1 MNIETLLEK
10 INLFDQMVI
19 ESGFARDVE
28 EYLTTIAQ
36 PGVQGNLVALKGIA
50 DDLIESLQKI
60 KESGLPEAL
69 DVLFPKRK
77 VFTEFEHLE
86 NLQTIVEDPEMDTAT
101 FYTALSKEITA
112 LNNEITADKAELT
125 KLKDVFSIYVT
136 KDEEV
141 LAAEDKAIMA
151 IIFRDFETIKSLKN
165 FARVLER
172 WNRTLLIYHQLV
184 SSASP
189 KDIELLEIQNGSIE
203 VIFDIKADVA
213 IDLVEVFRMGL
224 YAFGMYLSY
233 KAKLHEIIPTFLK
246 NKKLLDLEKT
256 RETIMLDSVKDEVAK
271 KLLEQ
276 HKLNKKTDKAINNES
291 IDTKIEQVSS
301 LITEQIIKGNELK
314 LLSAPQQE
322 DEEVI
327 EGEVVPNPSRELRD
341 KSQQIRTL
349 LKQLDE
355 KEVKLLADRY
365 GIKDD
370 DENESHK

>member
-10 INLFDQMVI
+10 IDLFDQMVI

-36 PGVQGNLVALKGIA
+36 PGVQANLVALKGIA

-69 DVLFPKRK
+69 DILFPKRK

-86 NLQTIVEDPEMDTAT
+86 NLRTIVEDPEMDTAT
-101 FYTALSKEITA
+101 FHAALSKEINA
-112 LNNEITADKAELT
+112 LNTEITADKAELT
-125 KLKDVFSIYVT
+125 KLREVFSIYVS

-141 LAAEDKAIMA
+141 LATEDKAIMA
-151 IIFRDFETIKSLKN
+151 IIFRDLETIKSLKN

-184 SSASP
+184 TSESP

-233 KAKLHEIIPTFLK
+233 KAKLHEIIPTFLQ
-246 NKKLLDLEKT
+246 NKQLLELEKK
-256 RETIMLDSVKDEVAK
+256 REIIMLDSVKDEIAK

-291 IDTKIEQVSS
+291 IDKKIEQVSS

-327 EGEVVPNPSRELRD
+327 EGEVMPNPSRELRD
-341 KSQQIRTL
+341 KSQEIRTL

-355 KEVKLLADRY
+355 KEVKLLADKY

-370 DENESHK
+370 DENEGS

>member
-10 INLFDQMVI
+10 IDLFDQMVI
-19 ESGFARDVE
+19 ESGFARDVG
-28 EYLTTIAQ
+28 EYVTTIVQ
-36 PGVQGNLVALKGIA
+36 PGVQTNLVALKGIA
-50 DDLIESLQKI
+50 DDLIDSLQKI
-60 KESGLPEAL
+60 KESGLPETL

-77 VFTEFEHLE
+77 VFTESEHLE

-101 FYTALSKEITA
+101 FYTALSKEINA
-112 LNNEITADKAELT
+112 LNTEITADKVELT
-125 KLKDVFSIYVT
+125 KLRDVFSIYVS
-136 KDEEV
+136 KDKEV

-213 IDLVEVFRMGL
+213 VDLVEVFRMGL

-233 KAKLHEIIPTFLK
+233 KAKLHEIIPTFLE
-246 NKKLLDLEKT
+246 NKQLLELEKK
-256 RETIMLDSVKDEVAK
+256 RETIMLDSVKDEIAK
-271 KLLEQ
+271 KLLGQ

-314 LLSAPQQE
+314 LLSAPQQDE
-322 DEEVI
+322 EEVI
-327 EGEVVPNPSRELRD
+327 EGEVVPSPSRELRD

-370 DENESHK
+370 DENEGS